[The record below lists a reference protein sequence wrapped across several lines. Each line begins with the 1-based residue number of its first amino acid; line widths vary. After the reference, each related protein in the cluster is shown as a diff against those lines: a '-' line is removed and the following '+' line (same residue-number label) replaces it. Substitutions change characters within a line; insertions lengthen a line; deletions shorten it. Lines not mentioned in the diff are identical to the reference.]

1 MFTLYKFELR
11 KIINRKILWITGG
24 ILLMGLLLWGLA
36 SAVLPQSRE
45 YSTVSLSG
53 LEMNRAEREAAEQ
66 IAGRKIEQKLLD
78 EMQPAYEEFI
88 VDGNYKKALPYLDI
102 YNFIGTVLETNAS
115 AEILNCDSD
124 TFYAMLN
131 TKLEA
136 NTMAGREE
144 NISYNEPLFYQG
156 YFDGWRQM
164 ASMMKVLACMEIMFI
179 AICLSTVFTVEHTR
193 KTDQIILC
201 SRFGK
206 KRLYFAKLMAGL
218 TVGIAF
224 TLILSLLMFGIIAFL
239 YGFDGYNTILQFVL
253 MRPFNLT
260 LGQAVMILIGLS
272 FAGAILVSVFTMAL
286 SELTKNSVGTI
297 GIIAGI
303 LILTM
308 FIMEMPA
315 NLKILSEIWYM
326 LPSNLVSLNGAFR
339 YSMFLLGE
347 RAMLSY
353 QIAPIVYFAM
363 AIIFSIIGK
372 IVYNRYQISGR

>member
-24 ILLMGLLLWGLA
+24 ILLMALLLWGLA

-88 VDGNYKKALPYLDI
+88 VDGDYKKALPYLDI

-136 NTMAGREE
+136 NALAGREE
-144 NISYNEPLFYQG
+144 NISYNEQLFYQG

-164 ASMMKVLACMEIMFI
+164 ASKMKVLACMEIMFI

>member
-193 KTDQIILC
+193 KTDQVILC

-224 TLILSLLMFGIIAFL
+224 TLILTLLMFGIIAFL

-286 SELTKNSVGTI
+286 SELTKNSVSTI
-297 GIIAGI
+297 GIITGI

-339 YSMFLLGE
+339 YSMFLLGD

-353 QIAPIVYFAM
+353 QITPIVYFAM

>member
-24 ILLMGLLLWGLA
+24 ILLMALLLWGLA

-88 VDGNYKKALPYLDI
+88 VDGDYKKALPYLDI

-136 NTMAGREE
+136 NALAGREE
-144 NISYNEPLFYQG
+144 NISYNEQLFYQG

-164 ASMMKVLACMEIMFI
+164 ASIMKVLACMEIMFI

-224 TLILSLLMFGIIAFL
+224 TLILSLLML

>member
-88 VDGNYKKALPYLDI
+88 VDGDYKKALPYLDI
-102 YNFIGTVLETNAS
+102 YNFIGTVLGTNAS

-131 TKLEA
+131 TQLEA
-136 NTMAGREE
+136 NALAGREE
-144 NISYNEPLFYQG
+144 NISYNEQLFYQG

-193 KTDQIILC
+193 KTDQVILC

>member
-66 IAGRKIEQKLLD
+66 IAGRKIDQKLLD

-88 VDGNYKKALPYLDI
+88 VDGDYKKALPYLDI

-347 RAMLSY
+347 GAMPSY